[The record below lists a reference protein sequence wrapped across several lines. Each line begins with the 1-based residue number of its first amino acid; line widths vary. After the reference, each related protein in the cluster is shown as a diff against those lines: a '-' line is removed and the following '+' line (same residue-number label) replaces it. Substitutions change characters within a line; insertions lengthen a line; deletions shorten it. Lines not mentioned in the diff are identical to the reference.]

1 MTTVVWL
8 CKRMY
13 RTRMQER
20 AFELELSFKR
30 KRPRIR
36 WFILVLKPL
45 RRKKREMSGIFIVKV
60 Q

>member
-1 MTTVVWL
+1 MD
-8 CKRMY
+8 
-13 RTRMQER
+13 RTRMQEG

-36 WFILVLKPL
+36 WFSLVLKPL
-45 RRKKREMSGIFIVKV
+45 RKTEREMSGIFLVEV

>member
-1 MTTVVWL
+1 ME
-8 CKRMY
+8 

-30 KRPRIR
+30 NRPRIR

-45 RRKKREMSGIFIVKV
+45 RRKE
-60 Q
+60 